1 MDAQLQKLKVTD
13 LKEILSK
20 ASLPQTGK
28 KDDLIKRIIENN
40 LSAEVQQD
48 ELTDP
53 DAIDGTNVPASAPEA
68 TTAPAAPKTT
78 LIDPTDTTTIPPPVA
93 PLVPTDAPSADTDP
107 LAAAS
112 GASAPEPELTADQK
126 AMKARAE
133 RFGVPLQL
141 AKPKPAAAAPAP
153 AAPKEAAP
161 KPAEKQKAG
170 AIDKNPLG
178 YSDEVLARR
187 TAKFGAVEKKTAAPA
202 PAAAAAKPEE
212 KAPEPVDPEAA
223 AKLAA
228 EEEKKRKRLEK
239 FAAPKSAETTE
250 ETDGSTEPDAKKV
263 KV

>member
-1 MDAQLQKLKVTD
+1 MDVQLQKLKVTD

-40 LSAEVQQD
+40 LSAEVQQE

-68 TTAPAAPKTT
+68 TTAPAAPNTT
-78 LIDPTDTTTIPPPVA
+78 LIDPTDTTTIPPPVE
-93 PLVPTDAPSADTDP
+93 PLVPTDAPSADADP

-112 GASAPEPELTADQK
+112 DASAPEPELTADQK

-133 RFGVPLQL
+133 RFGVPFQL
-141 AKPKPAAAAPAP
+141 PKPKPAAAAP

-202 PAAAAAKPEE
+202 PAAAAKPEE

-223 AKLAA
+223 ARLAA

-239 FAAPKSAETTE
+239 FAAPKSAETAE

>member
-1 MDAQLQKLKVTD
+1 MDVQLQKLKVTD

-68 TTAPAAPKTT
+68 TTAPGAPNTT
-78 LIDPTDTTTIPPPVA
+78 LVDPTDTTTIPPPVE
-93 PLVPTDAPSADTDP
+93 PLVPTDAPSADSNP
-107 LAAAS
+107 LGAAS
-112 GASAPEPELTADQK
+112 DASAPEPELTADQK

-141 AKPKPAAAAPAP
+141 PKPKPAAAAP

-250 ETDGSTEPDAKKV
+250 EADGSTEPDAKKV